1 VHGVLLKHH
10 NMEEV
15 EMRNL
20 RDSKGNTRSRHHKK
34 VTAHL
39 HPKGRTLR
47 GRAPQTMRAKP
58 HSAQRVPEIERKRM
72 AAIKAGVIGTSNVDR
87 YLANKQLDL
96 LTTRSGDLT
105 NFNPDIHTMSIAE
118 PDGAFGRIG
127 LTLDGKKRSMARPE
141 TDWTKSSQNP
151 NRHRKLG
158 HTYMKAAG
166 KYGPTGGTPTPIVS
180 KKGQFA
186 RAEDVYGNILFN
198 VGPDYNRRKQNQV
211 RLAKAGRSP
220 PESMAPIRVWK
231 KERDAYGNPVRV
243 KNPWY
248 DKVYGERSTTDAIH
262 IASPAEYNQRIR
274 QGATHKQLV
283 DAFREGDP
291 ATGLEVRP
299 YYLDKYSMQREGP
312 TQPSVRDIGFAWKGA
327 QSAVTYELGRLRQGL
342 PLSPFRRKTVFWFE

>member
-1 VHGVLLKHH
+1 
-10 NMEEV
+10 
-15 EMRNL
+15 MRNL
-20 RDSKGNTRSRHHKK
+20 RDSKGNTRSKHHKK

-47 GRAPQTMRAKP
+47 GRAPQVKRVQP
-58 HSAQRVPEIERKRM
+58 HSTRGVPEIERKRM
-72 AAIKAGVIGTSNVDR
+72 AAIKAGVIGTPNVDR

-105 NFNPDIHTMSIAE
+105 NFDPRMHTMSIAE

-127 LTLDGKKRSMARPE
+127 LTLDGKKKSLARPD

-158 HTYMKAAG
+158 NVHGRAAG

-186 RAEDVYGNILFN
+186 RAEDVSRGGVHTFLLNM
-198 VGPDYNRRKQNQV
+198 GPDYNRRKQNQV

-220 PESMAPIRVWK
+220 PESMAPRQVWK
-231 KERDAYGNPVRV
+231 KERDAYGRPVQV

-248 DKVYGERSTTDAIH
+248 DKVYGKRSTTDAIH
-262 IASPAEYNQRIR
+262 ITRPSVYNQRIR

-283 DAFREGDP
+283 DAFRKGDP
-291 ATGLEVRP
+291 TTGLSERP

-312 TQPSVRDIGFAWKGA
+312 TQPSIRDIGFAWKGA
-327 QSAVTYELGRLRQGL
+327 QSAVTYELGRLREGL